1 MEFKKTHII
10 VTGFIALSVFGIVYV
25 LAIPVTPSQPQV
37 GVFEKA
43 GYQVLVPYVDEQPP
57 GYFDTVEHSTKS
69 EISLHRTCD
78 IPYGEIEP
86 YIKKTRTVD
95 ERISRKLEAGVEVD
109 ASVLSTQGSVSLEG
123 VNQVQVRYENSA
135 IWYLT
140 TESLYSIREKYI
152 RGACQAAIERD
163 LKKHLAVCQTKK
175 VIVSDIVFEVTYE
188 SGSKTKLAAS
198 ADSISGSAYAN
209 GTGSHDFHGKKMF
222 HAVKLDKDCF
232 RLNTSQATS
241 REKTV
246 DQDNR
251 KLHFP
256 PA

>member
-1 MEFKKTHII
+1 
-10 VTGFIALSVFGIVYV
+10 
-25 LAIPVTPSQPQV
+25 
-37 GVFEKA
+37 
-43 GYQVLVPYVDEQPP
+43 
-57 GYFDTVEHSTKS
+57 
-69 EISLHRTCD
+69 
-78 IPYGEIEP
+78 
-86 YIKKTRTVD
+86 
-95 ERISRKLEAGVEVD
+95 
-109 ASVLSTQGSVSLEG
+109 
-123 VNQVQVRYENSA
+123 
-135 IWYLT
+135 
-140 TESLYSIREKYI
+140 
-152 RGACQAAIERD
+152 
-163 LKKHLAVCQTKK
+163 
-175 VIVSDIVFEVTYE
+175 VTYE